1 MVFVGSSHSLSW
13 SHQLALTIEAGR
25 RCDTGPGSFTFET
38 LQAEKIFSMIQS
50 TIKQKTSSV
59 TVSGQDQEAEKV
71 NDIQAHSPL
80 PRTPDLAATKMQE
93 KKSASGE
100 ESVQAPI
107 TLMPLPL
114 IPSHDIPH
122 LGGLSEDVY
131 ADPADCIQA
140 VPKLQQPKSLY
151 VDPASVLPLQPPSS
165 GSTPPPNIDSQRFI
179 DAGHPDSVY
188 SEVYD
193 KVIPCST
200 VPMKETAPPTADT
213 EPIYTE
219 PTGSEKGVVSCK
231 KEMKPDPFAHL
242 YAQVRKTPPLSAPL
256 SSSQAGP
263 PCSSAAASATVSMSS
278 SKTLDQPLD
287 DVIYENLGII

>member
-1 MVFVGSSHSLSW
+1 
-13 SHQLALTIEAGR
+13 
-25 RCDTGPGSFTFET
+25 
-38 LQAEKIFSMIQS
+38 MIQS
-50 TIKQKTSSV
+50 TIKEKTSSV
-59 TVSGQDQEAEKV
+59 TVSSQDQEAEKV
-71 NDIQAHSPL
+71 NNMQAHSPL
-80 PRTPDLAATKMQE
+80 PRTPDLAATLDNKMKMQE
-93 KKSASGE
+93 KKSAAGE

-122 LGGLSEDVY
+122 LGGLSEAVY

-140 VPKLQQPKSLY
+140 APKLQQHKSLY

-165 GSTPPPNIDSQRFI
+165 RSTPPPNADSQRFI

-193 KVIPCST
+193 RVIPCSA
-200 VPMKETAPPTADT
+200 VPVKETAPPTANP
-213 EPIYTE
+213 EPVYAE
-219 PTGSEKGVVSCK
+219 PVGSEKEVVSCK
-231 KEMKPDPFAHL
+231 KETDPFAHL
-242 YAQVRKTPPLSAPL
+242 YAQVRKTPPSSAP
-256 SSSQAGP
+256 SSSSHAAP
-263 PCSSAAASATVSMSS
+263 PCSSAAASATVSIGS